1 MTKRLLIV
9 SPTPFL
15 PTNAGNRAR
24 IRNMI
29 DSIRGIGV
37 EVFMLHVERERGDR
51 DGMAKLLGE
60 GRFRAIP
67 YSKPQRQEGSLAR
80 LRRRLAQLFDRD
92 LRHVWGID
100 DWYDQAITN
109 AVLEWHESDGFSAVM
124 VEYVF
129 LSALFENLPNS
140 LLKVLDTHDRFTL
153 RHRLY
158 LERGM
163 APKFFSTTMKEEARG
178 LSRADLIL
186 AIQEQE
192 QEFFSQLT
200 SRNVVTLGHLVA
212 VEDCFVPAAGSA
224 APNLLIVG
232 SENEINVD
240 GLSHF
245 LVEDWP
251 ALKSVFPASR
261 LSIAG
266 GVGKHLPAVIV
277 HSEDVR
283 VLGFVEDLA
292 DAYRMADIVV
302 NPVRSGTGLNIKS
315 IEALGY
321 GKPLLTT
328 PSGAR
333 GIESGMG
340 AAFLCADTP
349 AAFVDCVR
357 KIWSEEDGARSL
369 SMEALKFARE
379 WNSAALSALSQVLLS
394 HDASGPGLAPQVG
407 DGSEQAKR

>member
-9 SPTPFL
+9 SPTPCL
-15 PTNAGNRAR
+15 PSDAGNRVR

-29 DSIRGIGV
+29 DSMRGIGID
-37 EVFMLHVERERGDR
+37 VFMLHVERERGDR

-67 YSKPQRQEGSLAR
+67 YTRPERQEGAVAR
-80 LRRRLAQLFDRD
+80 LRRRLFQLVDRD

-109 AVLEWHESDGFSAVM
+109 AVLEWHESDKFSAVI

-129 LSALFENLPNS
+129 LSALFEHLPNS
-140 LLKVLDTHDRFTL
+140 VLKVLDTHDRFTL

-163 APKFFSTTMKEEARG
+163 APKFFSTTQNEEARG
-178 LSRADLIL
+178 LNRADLIL

-192 QEFFSQLT
+192 QAFFSRLT
-200 SRNVVTLGHLVA
+200 TRNVVTLGHLVV
-212 VEDCFVPAAGSA
+212 VEDCFVPASGRAD
-224 APNLLIVG
+224 PCLLIVG

-240 GLSHF
+240 GLCHF
-245 LVEDWP
+245 LAEDWP
-251 ALKSVFPASR
+251 ALKTIFPASR

-266 GVGKHLPAVIV
+266 GVGKHLPSAVL
-277 HSEDVR
+277 HPEDIH

-328 PSGAR
+328 PSGSR
-333 GIESGMG
+333 GIEFGIGS
-340 AAFLCADTP
+340 AFLCADTP

-357 KIWSEEDGARSL
+357 KIWFKEGGARTLSL
-369 SMEALKFARE
+369 EALKFARE
-379 WNSAALSALSQVLLS
+379 WNAAALASLSQVLLA
-394 HDASGPGLAPQVG
+394 HDGPAPARQGRIDSGK
-407 DGSEQAKR
+407 AK

>member
-15 PTNAGNRAR
+15 PADAGNRVR

-29 DSIRGIGV
+29 DSMRSIGV
-37 EVFMLHVERERGDR
+37 DVFMLHVERERGDR

-67 YSKPQRQEGSLAR
+67 YTKPRREEGVFGR
-80 LRRRLAQLFDRD
+80 LRRRLFQLVDRD

-100 DWYDQAITN
+100 DWYDPAITD
-109 AVLEWHESDGFSAVM
+109 AVLEWHESDKFSAVM

-129 LSALFENLPNS
+129 LSAIFEYLPDS
-140 LLKVLDTHDRFTL
+140 LLKVLDTHDRFTF

-163 APKFFSTTMKEEARG
+163 APKFFSTTQDQEAKG

-186 AIQEQE
+186 AIQERE
-192 QEFFSQLT
+192 QAFFSQLT
-200 SRNVVTLGHLVA
+200 TRRVVTLGHLVA
-212 VEDCFVPAAGSA
+212 VEDCFVPESGRA

-240 GLSHF
+240 GLHHF
-245 LVEDWP
+245 LVTDWP
-251 ALKSVFPASR
+251 ALKSIFPASR

-266 GVGKHLPAVIV
+266 GVGKHLPSEVC
-277 HSEDVR
+277 HPEDVC

-328 PSGAR
+328 PSGCR
-333 GIESGMG
+333 GIESGIDS
-340 AAFLCADTP
+340 AFLCADTP
-349 AAFVDCVR
+349 GAFVDCVQR
-357 KIWSEEDGARSL
+357 IWCEEGCAGRL
-369 SMEALKFARE
+369 SSQALEFARE
-379 WNSAALSALSQVLLS
+379 WNSAALASLSQVLLA
-394 HDASGPGLAPQVG
+394 HDGPALAPQG
-407 DGSEQAKR
+407 ATDSERAK